1 MFYGIREKKAGI
13 GISIKKT
20 RKVWFSIQKTWHK
33 SSEKTM
39 EVDLKLIDSL
49 FLATSNI
56 LYTCECVGRF
66 FKDFFAN
73 KIEKQVCINLQTDIA
88 SQKKKVIKTFAEIRR
103 ALLKINIQIKN
114 L

>member
-1 MFYGIREKKAGI
+1 
-13 GISIKKT
+13 
-20 RKVWFSIQKTWHK
+20 
-33 SSEKTM
+33 M

-88 SQKKKVIKTFAEIRR
+88 SQKKSYQNFCRNKKSAFE
-103 ALLKINIQIKN
+103 N
-114 L
+114 